1 MVTASIRFRVDFGDR
16 CAIGPGKIALLET
29 IARTGS
35 LSQAARDLKMSY
47 RRAWLLLNSVN
58 TSFRRPVAA
67 LSTGGGGGGGGGPA
81 APCARGGAP
90 AALWR
95 TGGPRLPQAR
105 GASGTTHALG
115 IRGRGPRRARQLEA
129 LRGAP
134 PTAEG
139 ATSRPARVSGRGPAR
154 AR

>member
-47 RRAWLLLNSVN
+47 RRAWLLLDSLN

-67 LSTGGGGGGGGGPA
+67 LSTGGRGGGGARLTAFGEGLVA
-81 APCARGGAP
+81 AYRRLEADVVRRTRSAFAVVARDAVGNSRP
-90 AALWR
+90 R
-95 TGGPRLPQAR
+95 VVRRRLPKAR
-105 GASGTTHALG
+105 
-115 IRGRGPRRARQLEA
+115 RPGR
-129 LRGAP
+129 
-134 PTAEG
+134 
-139 ATSRPARVSGRGPAR
+139 SR
-154 AR
+154 